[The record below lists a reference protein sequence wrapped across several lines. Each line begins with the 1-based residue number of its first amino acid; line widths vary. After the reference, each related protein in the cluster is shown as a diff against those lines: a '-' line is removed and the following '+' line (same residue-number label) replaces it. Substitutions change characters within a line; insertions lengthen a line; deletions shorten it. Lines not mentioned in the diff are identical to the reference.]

1 MDKKIL
7 LGGAA
12 ALIMGAGFLSAPASA
27 AITITHSG
35 EAELLAT
42 FSDTCAA
49 QASPLTQDFDQL
61 DAVAGGGPGGANPGG
76 DSTSARGA
84 IATFLGA
91 TYAEDEDNADNAQ
104 FQAYLANLTG
114 GLGTSAPTDDDL
126 NWNVTFVDNS
136 CVGNAES
143 PLWSTTSK
151 LDWSAAGTLANGLS
165 VSVDQ
170 DAAIALSGAFGS
182 VTFKNGGDSA
192 AKASFAAG
200 DGDLTVAG
208 SGFGGHALATAGT
221 AGTVVTYAAPSMGG
235 MDLYLS
241 YAPNSARDDTAASPL
256 ETDNSDYTDTI
267 GIGAKFNVGDIT
279 LSGGWETAS
288 FNTSSTQASS
298 NVCDYTSTVVIAD
311 PANTNSEI
319 TAAALID
326 DVYGTEECGSQT
338 LMVVGAA
345 INVGGIGLDAGWSK
359 LDTGEA
365 DRTTTTFN
373 LATTA
378 GDYDLSVGY
387 TNAVKASYLAGADT
401 TQTAIAA
408 TVSTAL
414 GDGVKLG
421 LTVSNNKY
429 DDNSQATSRGGAGA
443 TNDFLAEGVI
453 TITY

>member
-1 MDKKIL
+1 
-7 LGGAA
+7 
-12 ALIMGAGFLSAPASA
+12 MGAGFFAAPASA
-27 AITITHSG
+27 AIEITHSG

-42 FSDTCAA
+42 FQDTCAA
-49 QASPLTQDFDQL
+49 QADALTADFVERDVDITAG
-61 DAVAGGGPGGANPGG
+61 DADGATG
-76 DSTSARGA
+76 TRGA

-91 TYAEDEDNADNAQ
+91 TYAEDEDNVDNAQ
-104 FQAYLANLTG
+104 FQAFLANLTG
-114 GLGTSAPTDDDL
+114 GVGTSAPTDDDL
-126 NWNVTFVDNS
+126 NLNVTFVDNS

-170 DAAIALSGAFGS
+170 DAAIGLSGAFGS

-208 SGFGGHALATAGT
+208 SGFGGHALNTAGT
-221 AGTVVTYAAPSMGG
+221 AGTVVTYQAPSVGG
-235 MDLYLS
+235 MDLYVS
-241 YAPNSARDDTAASPL
+241 YAPNSARDDTADTPL
-256 ETDNSDYTDTI
+256 DTDNSDYTDTI
-267 GIGAKFNVGDIT
+267 GIGAKFSVGDIT
-279 LSGGWETAS
+279 LSGGWEAAS
-288 FNTSSTQASS
+288 FNASSTQSSS
-298 NVCDYTSTVVIAD
+298 NACDYSSTVVIAD
-311 PANTNSEI
+311 
-319 TAAALID
+319 AAAGSNDSIAASALID
-326 DVYGTEECGSQT
+326 DVYGTEECGDQN

-345 INVGGIGLDAGWSK
+345 INVGGLGLDAGWSK

-373 LATTA
+373 LATST

-387 TNAVKASYLAGADT
+387 TNAVRSSKLAGADT
-401 TQTAIAA
+401 TQTALAG

-429 DDNSQATSRGGAGA
+429 DDYSQATVRGGAGA
-443 TNDFLAEGVI
+443 TSDFLAEGVI
-453 TITY
+453 TISY